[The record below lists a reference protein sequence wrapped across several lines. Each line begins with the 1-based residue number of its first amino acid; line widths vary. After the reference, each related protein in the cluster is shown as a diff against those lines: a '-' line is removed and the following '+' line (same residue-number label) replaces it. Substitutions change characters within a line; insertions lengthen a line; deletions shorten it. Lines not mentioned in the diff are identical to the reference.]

1 MFRHLDFRSYFNFL
15 RRNRLYTAINLF
27 GLGISL
33 MFVLLIADFTLR
45 QFTTDDYHSKADR
58 IYAIGTERDVNS
70 GYYLQKHLR
79 ERYPE
84 IESTCAVAGSG
95 GVQPVEAGQRKYS
108 ATILFADSTFFRFF
122 DFPLLKG
129 DGAEALGA
137 RDNVVLSESFA
148 RKVFAGFDPVG
159 QTIRFTDEEK
169 SYVVS
174 GVVRDID
181 RSIFPNSDILMRA
194 ERLCDINPANDE
206 RMSNCGAVTTFLLA
220 KPGADLG
227 AKIPDMVSYF
237 KEIYWP
243 YRGNVVGQVTL
254 TPLREVYFS
263 PLNTSYTMHRGSWPF
278 VMILFGVGAVILV
291 FAVMNYVNLTVAQ
304 TGFRAK
310 EMAARRLMGAT
321 RGGIVCKLI
330 LESTLLCAAALVV
343 ALFLAVAAEPCAERL
358 LESKLDLLGDL
369 TPLTALCCL
378 LFTLLLGLVAGIVP
392 AWMVARCKPIDIVRG
407 QFRSRSKMHSGKVL
421 ITLQNA
427 ITICLVATTLVMGQQ
442 IRHLISAPLGY
453 HTKDILD
460 ISTDIFDSYARI
472 RAFRE
477 ELQRL
482 PCVEAVAMS
491 CGTPHD
497 RGNNNTVQ
505 RGPDE
510 MVSVQTFIA
519 DSVYFRILGLERL
532 HDNRETDPDDA
543 WFVNQHTLRVL
554 DIDESTPEVKLGEDY
569 SWGIHVAGVYRDFQV
584 GSALD
589 APTAVLLRDI
599 GDFDRWWT
607 PTGFVGKL
615 PLELAGQNH
624 GRPCRSIPRHPGD
637 VRTGDRRGC
646 VRRRAIH
653 RAADRGGLRRTAA
666 RAGNRRNLHAH
677 RPAHLDARAGG
688 HVHLLHPAEATG
700 DRRAQG
706 VRLHAGRGAAASDEQ
721 FHAAGRCG
729 FRCGVPRDLVP
740 DESLAG
746 RIHHPHFAFASRL
759 PRCRIV
765 RGGRGSCGGGFP
777 ELARRRC
784 QPRRSDQ
791 ELRTSGET
799 GTEKGIND

>member
-15 RRNRLYTAINLF
+15 RRNRLYTVINLF

-58 IYAIGTERDVNS
+58 IYAIGTERDINS

-84 IESTCAVAGSG
+84 IESTCAVAGLG
-95 GVQPVEAGQRKYS
+95 GVQAVEAGQRKSS
-108 ATILFADSTFFRFF
+108 ATILFVDSTFFRFF
-122 DFPLLKG
+122 DFPLMKG
-129 DGAEALGA
+129 DRAEALGA

-206 RMSNCGAVTTFLLA
+206 RMSNCGAVTTFLMA

-227 AKIPDMVSYF
+227 TKIPDMVSYF

-243 YRGNVVGQVTL
+243 YRGNVVGEVSL
-254 TPLREVYFS
+254 TPLHEVYFS
-263 PLNTSYTMHRGSWPF
+263 PLNTNYTLHRGSWPF

-304 TGFRAK
+304 IGFRAK
-310 EMAARRLMGAT
+310 EMAARRLTGAT

-407 QFRSRSKMHSGKVL
+407 QFRSRSKMRSGKVL

-510 MVSVQTFIA
+510 MVSFQTFIA

-607 PTGFVGKL
+607 PTGFVGNYPWNVLVKITGD
-615 PLELAGQNH
+615 PAEAY
-624 GRPCRSIPRHPGD
+624 RAIRETFERVTDGD
-637 VRTGDRRGC
+637 VFDDAQYIEQQIEEDYAEQRRVLAIVGIFTLIALLISTLGLVAMSTYYIQQKQQEIA
-646 VRRRAIH
+646 VRKVFGSTRDEVLRRLTSSFMRLVGAAFAVACPVTWYLMSRWLEGYTIRISLSPLVFLVAGLFVAAVALAAVVFQSW
-653 RAADRGGLRRTAA
+653 RAADA
-666 RAGNRRNLHAH
+666 N
-677 RPAHLDARAGG
+677 P
-688 HVHLLHPAEATG
+688 VEA
-700 DRRAQG
+700 
-706 VRLHAGRGAAASDEQ
+706 
-721 FHAAGRCG
+721 
-729 FRCGVPRDLVP
+729 
-740 DESLAG
+740 
-746 RIHHPHFAFASRL
+746 I
-759 PRCRIV
+759 
-765 RGGRGSCGGGFP
+765 
-777 ELARRRC
+777 
-784 QPRRSDQ
+784 
-791 ELRTSGET
+791 
-799 GTEKGIND
+799 KN

>member
-45 QFTTDDYHSKADR
+45 QFTTDTFHTKGDR

-70 GYYLQKHLR
+70 GYYLQKYLR
-79 ERYPE
+79 DRYPE
-84 IESTCAVAGSG
+84 IESTCAVAASG

-108 ATILFADSTFFRFF
+108 ATILFADSSFFRFF

-129 DGAEALGA
+129 DRAEALGA

-159 QTIRFTDEEK
+159 QTIRFPDEEK

-181 RSIFPNSDILMRA
+181 RSILPNQDIVMRA
-194 ERLCDINPANDE
+194 ERICDINPSNDE
-206 RMSNCGAVTTFLLA
+206 RMSNCGAVTTFLMA

-263 PLNTSYTMHRGSWPF
+263 PLNTNYTMHRGSWPF
-278 VMILFGVGAVILV
+278 VMILIGVGAVILV
-291 FAVMNYVNLTVAQ
+291 FAVMNYINLTVAQ

-310 EMAARRLMGAT
+310 EMAARRLTGAA
-321 RGGIVCKLI
+321 RSGIVCKLI

-343 ALFLAVAAEPCAERL
+343 AFFLAVAAEPCAERL
-358 LESKLDLLGDL
+358 LESNLDLLGDL

-407 QFRSRSKMHSGKVL
+407 QFRFRSKMRSGKVL

-427 ITICLVATTLVMGQQ
+427 ITICLVATSLVIGLQ
-442 IRHLISAPLGY
+442 IKHLVSAPLGY

-460 ISTDIFDSYARI
+460 ISTEIFDSYARI
-472 RAFRE
+472 RVFRE
-477 ELQRL
+477 ELRRL
-482 PCVEAVAMS
+482 PCVEAVALS

-510 MVSVQTFIA
+510 MVSFQIFIA

-607 PTGFVGKL
+607 PTGFVGNYPWNVLVKITGD
-615 PLELAGQNH
+615 PAEAY
-624 GRPCRSIPRHPGD
+624 RTIRETFERVTDGD
-637 VRTGDRRGC
+637 VFDDAQYIEQQIEEDYAEQRRVLAIVGIFTLIALLISALGLVAMSTYYIQQKQQEIAVRKVFGSTRDEVLRRLTGSFMRLVGAAFAVACPVAWYLTSRWLEGY
-646 VRRRAIH
+646 AIRISLSPLVFLVAGLFVAAVALAAVVFQSW
-653 RAADRGGLRRTAA
+653 RAADA
-666 RAGNRRNLHAH
+666 N
-677 RPAHLDARAGG
+677 P
-688 HVHLLHPAEATG
+688 V
-700 DRRAQG
+700 
-706 VRLHAGRGAAASDEQ
+706 GA
-721 FHAAGRCG
+721 
-729 FRCGVPRDLVP
+729 L
-740 DESLAG
+740 
-746 RIHHPHFAFASRL
+746 
-759 PRCRIV
+759 
-765 RGGRGSCGGGFP
+765 
-777 ELARRRC
+777 
-784 QPRRSDQ
+784 
-791 ELRTSGET
+791 
-799 GTEKGIND
+799 KN